1 MYTLYNNIVSDTFHS
16 GICVDFLGTHMI
28 SLVLLFRK
36 PDVTMIILF
45 APKIRWCLSVLILD
59 LLTTTAQTIFK
70 RGQTRFLGAVFETTI
85 TLCPGPSTSSHRRR
99 ASTPPCQVI
108 AAMCAPPCQ
117 SCYILAQFPLSML
130 FHALNVGPS
139 RSPLWSAPR
148 GTAPP
153 HPLCGA
159 PAATPARS
167 TPANVTKREKGSERG
182 RKMNERVGES
192 KQELALLFSLYSLSS
207 M

>member
-1 MYTLYNNIVSDTFHS
+1 LLQRKTVV
-16 GICVDFLGTHMI
+16 GIM
-28 SLVLLFRK
+28 R
-36 PDVTMIILF
+36 MIILF

-153 HPLCGA
+153 HPLCG
-159 PAATPARS
+159 PLPPPQLGLHRLMS
-167 TPANVTKREKGSERG
+167 QKG
-182 RKMNERVGES
+182 RKRVREERRRMSVWVS
-192 KQELALLFSLYSLSS
+192 QNKS
-207 M
+207 